1 MHIKIV
7 QRFRISSAS
16 DSSEERQAAVP
27 SQVLSG
33 ALIKAFR
40 RKNQEENQSDDGGM
54 RMFWNHNSVYYPWI
68 QKKTENCRTILD
80 VGCGDGTLVFFLN
93 DGTKEMA
100 GIDTDMH
107 SIQKAV
113 SATNSSNL
121 HFSCCS
127 FEDYTPDKPFDAI
140 VFVASIHHMDM
151 TESLQKAKSLLSPSG
166 RLLIVGLA
174 APSGIFDWVLEA
186 ARAIPSK
193 AISSFHHMQT
203 SEELGIKTA
212 YNLPFMKD
220 VRRIVKQELPGAT
233 IHYALH
239 YRYLLEWTNR
249 SFPSS

>member
-1 MHIKIV
+1 
-7 QRFRISSAS
+7 
-16 DSSEERQAAVP
+16 
-27 SQVLSG
+27 
-33 ALIKAFR
+33 
-40 RKNQEENQSDDGGM
+40 
-54 RMFWNHNSVYYPWI
+54 
-68 QKKTENCRTILD
+68 
-80 VGCGDGTLVFFLN
+80 
-93 DGTKEMA
+93 
-100 GIDTDMH
+100 
-107 SIQKAV
+107 
-113 SATNSSNL
+113 
-121 HFSCCS
+121 
-127 FEDYTPDKPFDAI
+127 
-140 VFVASIHHMDM
+140 MDM

-220 VRRIVKQELPGAT
+220 VRRIVKQELPDAT

-239 YRYLLEWTNR
+239 YRYLLEWTNC